1 MYLSQT
7 NELWKFLE
15 NDGEKN
21 ANRGNDQIHLT
32 GKNYHFTVALI
43 LCIIIGEN
51 SSTLSNNS
59 WLLVD
64 YF

>member
-32 GKNYHFTVALI
+32 GKKLPFH
-43 LCIIIGEN
+43 
-51 SSTLSNNS
+51 SSTDIVHYHM
-59 WLLVD
+59 WE
-64 YF
+64 